1 MATLSYLFLF
11 AIFFIH
17 SCSNCI
23 VQCTGNISTDVSILL
38 SLKAQLTLHDPNNI
52 LATNWSTTTSI
63 CHWIG
68 VHCDSQHHRVV
79 ALDISNMSLLGQFP
93 TALGNLSFLS
103 FLNMSYNNFIGEIP
117 QELGNLRNLKVIDTY
132 CNHLTGA
139 IPNSIFNIS
148 TLEYID
154 FSNNSLSGIL
164 PPNICHQLPNL
175 KMLYLFLNRFNGPL
189 PANLSACSKLGVLS
203 LASNMFDGLIPKE
216 LGKLE
221 MLEKLLIGDNNL
233 TGTIPHELGNLH
245 NLKKLGIE
253 RNQIVGYIPTFLSN
267 MSSLQILSLKVNK
280 LMGSIP
286 REIGNLSSLQQL
298 FLQEN
303 HFTGMI
309 PKEVSYLSKLELIDC
324 GSNNLSGIIPEGV
337 FNITSL
343 RSLNFPNNHIFGS
356 IPSTM
361 CSAQTNLEQL
371 ILVQNVLSGAIP
383 HSIANCSQ
391 LSIISL
397 GDNHFIGSIPNSLEN
412 LSLLQVLVMPS
423 NKLASDPSSP
433 ELSFITSLTKCR
445 KLKSLDVGD
454 NSLHGILPRSIGN
467 LSSTLQI
474 FAAESS
480 GLYGTIPDE
489 IGNLTGLEIIAM
501 SANFLSGRVPNTL
514 QRLHGLAR
522 LYLARNKLSGPL
534 TRNLC
539 KVKNLGEIYLSENG
553 LSGPILE
560 CLGNVTSLRYIHLGS
575 NRMNGIIPSN
585 IWNLKNL
592 LTLDLSS
599 NSFRGALPSGIGN
612 LDVLYVLD
620 LSNNNLSGNIPNTIG
635 SLQNLINLSL
645 AQNQMRG
652 QIPESIGGMLSLES
666 LDLSHNNLS
675 GSIPSSL
682 QGIVY
687 LHHLNV
693 SFNSLIGE
701 IPSNGPFK
709 NFTSLSFLSNE
720 ALCGDA
726 RFGVPPC
733 HKSVVQRSKAKRI
746 LRYILMALGITS
758 LILALAVGV
767 VLITFWRKKKHKKNE
782 ELLRVKEVERVSY
795 YTLLHATDGYNERN
809 VIGAGSFGTVYRG
822 ILEDGT
828 VLAIKVFDV
837 QLEGAFES
845 FIVECKIMF
854 DIRHRNL
861 VKLLGYC
868 SNPNFKALVLEYMP
882 KGNLDEWLYTQD
894 RFLDILQRLNIMINV
909 AYALEYLHHGYSKP
923 VVHCDLK
930 PSNILLDEDMVA
942 HIGDFGIAKLLGSDD
957 SIAYTKTLATLGYI
971 APEYGS
977 EGIVS
982 TKCDVYSY
990 GILLMETFTRTKPSN
1005 EIFSENLSLKIWV
1018 KDSMPNRVIDIIDVN
1033 LLAAN
1038 EELSSGKIKCLSCIM
1053 ELALRC
1059 CLESP
1064 AERICMKEVVA
1075 GLQKIKRQ
1083 LACSI

>member
-1 MATLSYLFLF
+1 MATLYSYLFLF
-11 AIFFIH
+11 AIFIIH
-17 SCSNCI
+17 FASICF
-23 VQCTGNISTDVSILL
+23 VQCTGNISTDVSVLL

-52 LATNWSTTTSI
+52 LATNWSTATSI

-79 ALDISNMSLLGQFP
+79 ALDISNMGLLAQFP
-93 TALGNLSFLS
+93 TSLGNLSFLS
-103 FLNMSYNNFIGEIP
+103 SLNMSNNNFIGEIP
-117 QELGNLRNLKVIDTY
+117 QQLGNLHNLKVIDTY
-132 CNHLTGA
+132 CNHLTGS

-175 KMLYLFLNRFNGPL
+175 KILYLYMNGFNGPL

-203 LASNMFDGLIPKE
+203 LAYNMFDGLIPKE

-221 MLEKLLIGDNNL
+221 MLEKLIIGGNNL
-233 TGTIPHELGNLH
+233 TGTIPNELGNLH
-245 NLKKLGIE
+245 NLKNFGIE
-253 RNQIVGYIPTFLSN
+253 RNQIVGSVPTFISN
-267 MSSLQILSLKVNK
+267 MSSLQILYLAANK

-286 REIGNLSSLQQL
+286 REIGNLSSLQL
-298 FLQEN
+298 LVLSEN
-303 HFTGMI
+303 YFIGMI
-309 PKEVSYLSKLELIDC
+309 PREVSYLSKLEFINFQV
-324 GSNNLSGIIPEGV
+324 NNLSGTIPEGL
-337 FNITSL
+337 FNITTL
-343 RSLNFPNNHIFGS
+343 RKIGLGYNHLLGS

-361 CSAQTNLEQL
+361 CSAQTNLQKL
-371 ILVQNVLSGAIP
+371 FLVENVLSGVIP
-383 HSIANCSQ
+383 HSIENCSQ
-391 LSIISL
+391 LSVISL
-397 GDNHFIGSIPNSLEN
+397 NDNHFSGSIPNSLEN
-412 LSLLQVLVMPS
+412 LSLLQTLVMS
-423 NKLASDPSSP
+423 RNKLASDS

-445 KLKSLDVGD
+445 KLKTLDVGS
-454 NSLHGILPRSIGN
+454 NSLHGTLPTSIGN
-467 LSSTLQI
+467 LSSTLQN
-474 FAAESS
+474 FYAHNS
-480 GLYGTIPDE
+480 GFYGTIPDE
-489 IGNLTGLEIIAM
+489 VGNLTGLDTIEM
-501 SANFLSGRVPNTL
+501 SANDLSGTVPTTL
-514 QRLHGLAR
+514 HKLAR
-522 LYLARNKLSGPL
+522 LNLAENKLSGPL
-534 TRNLC
+534 TGNLC
-539 KVKNLGEIYLSENG
+539 KVQNLGAIYLSENRI
-553 LSGPILE
+553 SGPIPE
-560 CLGNVTSLRYIHLGS
+560 CLGNVTSLRYIDLGS

-585 IWNLKNL
+585 LWNLKNL
-592 LTLDLSS
+592 LTLNLSL
-599 NSFRGALPSGIGN
+599 NSFSGALPSEIEN
-612 LDVLYVLD
+612 LKVLYLLD
-620 LSNNNLSGNIPNTIG
+620 LSNNNLSGIIPSTIG

-645 AQNQMRG
+645 AQNQIHG
-652 QIPESIGGMLSLES
+652 QIPESINGMLSLES

-675 GSIPSSL
+675 GSIPVSL
-682 QGIVY
+682 QAIRY

-693 SFNSLIGE
+693 SFNSLSGV

-746 LRYILMALGITS
+746 LRYILVALGITS
-758 LILALAVGV
+758 VILALVVGV
-767 VLITFWRKKKHKKNE
+767 VLITCWRKKKHTKNE

-809 VIGAGSFGTVYRG
+809 VIGVGSFGTVYRG

-828 VLAIKVFDV
+828 ILAIKVFDV
-837 QLEGAFES
+837 QLEGAFQS

-882 KGNLDEWLYTQD
+882 KGNLDDWLYTQD
-894 RFLDILQRLNIMINV
+894 RFLDISQRLNVMIDV
-909 AYALEYLHHGYSKP
+909 AYALEYLHYGYPKP

-942 HIGDFGIAKLLGSDD
+942 HVGDFGIAKLLGSDD

-990 GILLMETFTRTKPSN
+990 GILLMETFTRTKPTN

-1018 KDSMPNRVIDIIDVN
+1018 KDSIPNRVIDIIDVN
-1033 LLAAN
+1033 LLAQD
-1038 EELSSGKIKCLSCIM
+1038 EEPSSGKVKCLSSIM

-1059 CLESP
+1059 CSESP

-1075 GLQKIKRQ
+1075 GLQKLKRQ
-1083 LACSI
+1083 LACCI